1 MLTLYVG
8 PLLRCCVLDWTTA
21 ETLELLGREAPG
33 LTTLTAKLTT
43 EAVSRGLRLLKC
55 LQCVTILC
63 AMPERD
69 RDRRGQLSLPHSL
82 RELAMPMTFPGCIAL
97 LTAMLRSAP
106 WIRRV
111 RADMLPN
118 DPDAGALLAA
128 CESVD
133 TNWEQLDFAPLVDSL
148 LAGKLKSLSVR
159 FRMCSPYV
167 AFPVL
172 GLQRESLRRLQNTR
186 VFSSSSLRF
195 SRHQS
200 GLLEVRCDELEV
212 RADLTEVANLV
223 EVAAVCTAV
232 PVTALAYSMPTGTA
246 DPALDSAPAL
256 ALPVTTLVLVGYDGE
271 GFDGEHTGLVWF
283 GRDCVC
289 PESSVRVLDLWYMSV
304 VLEGFKPWSALEE
317 LRSQGRT
324 VKKFW

>member
-1 MLTLYVG
+1 
-8 PLLRCCVLDWTTA
+8 
-21 ETLELLGREAPG
+21 
-33 LTTLTAKLTT
+33 
-43 EAVSRGLRLLKC
+43 
-55 LQCVTILC
+55 
-63 AMPERD
+63 
-69 RDRRGQLSLPHSL
+69 
-82 RELAMPMTFPGCIAL
+82 
-97 LTAMLRSAP
+97 
-106 WIRRV
+106 
-111 RADMLPN
+111 MLPSE
-118 DPDAGALLAA
+118 PDAVALLAR

-133 TNWEQLDFAPLVDSL
+133 TKWEQLDFAPLVDSL

-195 SRHQS
+195 SRHHS

-212 RADLTEVANLV
+212 RADLTEVA
-223 EVAAVCTAV
+223 AVCAAV
-232 PVTALAYSMPTGTA
+232 PVTALAYSLPTGTVETA
-246 DPALDSAPAL
+246 RDSGPAL
-256 ALPVTTLVLVGYDGE
+256 ALPVTRLILVGYDGE
-271 GFDGEHTGLVWF
+271 DRNLADLVWF

-289 PESSVRVLDLWYMSV
+289 SESSVRVLELWNMSV
-304 VLEGFKPWSALEE
+304 VLEGFKPWPALEE